1 MGLKRKSIYADIQT
15 SFDIGVI
22 CKNRESEVNQL
33 LVKWIIRVKM
43 YGRRMVVEKCEAKW
57 LPKATLVPAQ
67 QVWPKIETNLYN
79 LFIILMELILPVN
92 D

>member
-1 MGLKRKSIYADIQT
+1 MQTYRRRSIE
-15 SFDIGVI
+15 GVI
-22 CKNRESEVNQL
+22 CKIRESEVNQL
-33 LVKWIIRVKM
+33 LAKKDNTPVKM

>member
-1 MGLKRKSIYADIQT
+1 
-15 SFDIGVI
+15 
-22 CKNRESEVNQL
+22 
-33 LVKWIIRVKM
+33 
-43 YGRRMVVEKCEAKW
+43 MVVEKCEAKW

-92 D
+92 DWFGSPQLARRHCVYGFQDKFCVCQIGDRPAYIF

>member
-1 MGLKRKSIYADIQT
+1 M
-15 SFDIGVI
+15 
-22 CKNRESEVNQL
+22 NQL
-33 LVKWIIRVKM
+33 LVKWIIQVKR

>member
-1 MGLKRKSIYADIQT
+1 
-15 SFDIGVI
+15 
-22 CKNRESEVNQL
+22 
-33 LVKWIIRVKM
+33 
-43 YGRRMVVEKCEAKW
+43 MVVEKCEAKW

>member
-1 MGLKRKSIYADIQT
+1 
-15 SFDIGVI
+15 
-22 CKNRESEVNQL
+22 
-33 LVKWIIRVKM
+33 M